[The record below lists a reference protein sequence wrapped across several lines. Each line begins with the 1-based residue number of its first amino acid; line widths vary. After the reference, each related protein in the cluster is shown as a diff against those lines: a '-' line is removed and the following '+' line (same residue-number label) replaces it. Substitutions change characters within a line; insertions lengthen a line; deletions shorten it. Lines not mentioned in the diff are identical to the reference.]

1 MLSLLRLSRTA
12 FRLKGPQMVYPS
24 TSRSFA
30 AGKTTNA
37 SLGDVESRS
46 NGSPAGSWPFPVSAS
61 SYVETQKSTFIAY
74 SSRLAS
80 ASDLPDFI
88 SHLRLSSSR
97 LKRATHC
104 MVAFRLA
111 SPTSGEGGK
120 PVQMVCG
127 QDDGGESG
135 AGNMLMS
142 VLEKGECVGAVVV
155 VWRWYGG
162 VKLGGERWRVIGQV
176 AREALRAGGFL
187 QEGKRDTKVAAPAK
201 GKSNAAGRRK

>member
-1 MLSLLRLSRTA
+1 
-12 FRLKGPQMVYPS
+12 MVYPS
-24 TSRSFA
+24 ASRPYAGGTA
-30 AGKTTNA
+30 ANVSQGEA
-37 SLGDVESRS
+37 ESRS
-46 NGSPAGSWPFPVSAS
+46 DGSPAGWPYPVSAS

-74 SSRLAS
+74 SSRIAS

-104 MVAFRLA
+104 MFAFRMA
-111 SPTSGEGGK
+111 SSTPSEGAQST
-120 PVQMVCG
+120 QMVCG

-176 AREALRAGGFL
+176 AREALRNGGFL
-187 QEGKRDTKVAAPAK
+187 TEGKRDTKAGTTPKA
-201 GKSNAAGRRK
+201 KSNATGKRR